1 MSTFAVSKLIT
12 SAIISAITSEV
23 MSKDTK
29 TNVEVPRLTEF
40 TQRKVELHKSIL
52 KDYKAL
58 MRRKGQQ
65 AMATRAALAE
75 KYGLSISTING
86 IIYKYRK
93 MGDTTIP

>member
-1 MSTFAVSKLIT
+1 
-12 SAIISAITSEV
+12 
-23 MSKDTK
+23 MSKDKK
-29 TNVEVPRLTEF
+29 TNIDAPLLTES
-40 TQRKVELHKSIL
+40 TRRRLELHRSII

-65 AMATRAALAE
+65 AMAARAALAE
-75 KYGLSISTING
+75 KYGLSVSSING

>member
-1 MSTFAVSKLIT
+1 
-12 SAIISAITSEV
+12 
-23 MSKDTK
+23 MSKDKK

-40 TQRKVELHKSIL
+40 TKRKVELHKSIIR
-52 KDYKAL
+52 DYKAL

-75 KYGLSISTING
+75 KYGLSVSSING